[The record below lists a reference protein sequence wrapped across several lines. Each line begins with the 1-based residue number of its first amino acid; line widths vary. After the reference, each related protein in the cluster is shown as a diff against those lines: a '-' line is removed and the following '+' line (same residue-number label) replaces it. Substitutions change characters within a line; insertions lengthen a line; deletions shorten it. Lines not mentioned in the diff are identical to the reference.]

1 MIDSGALLAKGKK
14 TNKKLCQTG
23 EFKKKKISQNQP
35 TKNPPNKQKQV
46 NKTNKPKTQTTSF
59 LLAS

>member
-23 EFKKKKISQNQP
+23 EFKKKKYPQTNQP
-35 TKNPPNKQKQV
+35 KTPQTSKNK
-46 NKTNKPKTQTTSF
+46 
-59 LLAS
+59 